1 MQSTPLNT
9 TAPRLG
15 LEEDAVPGFASETP
29 HKALVS
35 GNTPDKGRLKNLA
48 SDAVGTARE
57 MAREARSAAMEQADA
72 TAARVGSAVRESP
85 LRTLGLAVAFGALIG
100 LLIGRR

>member
-9 TAPRLG
+9 TVPGLG
-15 LEEDAVPGFASETP
+15 REEDAVPGFASSTP
-29 HKALVS
+29 HKTLVS
-35 GNTPDKGRLKNLA
+35 GQQPDASRLKTLA

-57 MAREARSAAMEQADA
+57 MAREASVAARGQADA
-72 TAARVGSAVRESP
+72 TAAWVGHTVKDSP
-85 LRTLGLAVAFGALIG
+85 LRTLGIAVAVGAVIG

>member
-9 TAPRLG
+9 TAPALG
-15 LEEDAVPGFASETP
+15 REEDAVPGFASNTP

-35 GNTPDKGRLKNLA
+35 GQRPDAARLKTLA
-48 SDAVGTARE
+48 SDAVGTARD
-57 MAREARSAAMEQADA
+57 MAREARAMAMEQADA
-72 TAARVGSAVRESP
+72 TAAWVGDNVKHSP
-85 LRTLGLAVAFGALIG
+85 LRTLGIAIAVGAVIG

>member
-15 LEEDAVPGFASETP
+15 REEDAVPGFASDTP

-35 GNTPDKGRLKNLA
+35 GQAADKSRLKNLA
-48 SDAVGTARE
+48 NDAVGTARE
-57 MAREARSAAMEQADA
+57 IAREARGAAREQADA
-72 TAARVGSAVRESP
+72 AATWVGGTVRESP
-85 LRTLGLAVAFGALIG
+85 MRTLGIAIAVGAVIG
-100 LLIGRR
+100 LLIG